1 MSQLTEVEQA
11 RKNLAKTVRA
21 AVRLRHSI
29 AADEELNEVLP
40 KALKAF
46 DKAVQHGE
54 LPDPQQFLEL
64 VDGA

>member
-1 MSQLTEVEQA
+1 MISEVEIEQA

-29 AADEELNEVLP
+29 AADNELFEVLP

-46 DKAVQHGE
+46 DDSVQRGE
-54 LPDPQQFLEL
+54 LPDPQRFTEL
-64 VDGA
+64 IDG